1 MFAEEARQELED
13 KRRRLNE
20 LNQRLGKFEDSL
32 KRTTLRSPV
41 DGVVKTL
48 HVVTRGGVVRPGG
61 DVVEIVPGED
71 RLVVEARLPI
81 QDIGYVR
88 PGQVA
93 RLKLASPDAVR
104 FGSLDGTVTV
114 VSPDTVITQQ
124 GQAFYKVRLETEQTY
139 FERGPVRYQLYP
151 GMQIMASILTGER
164 TVLEYLLTP
173 FLYAMDSAL
182 EER

>member
-1 MFAEEARQELED
+1 
-13 KRRRLNE
+13 
-20 LNQRLGKFEDSL
+20 
-32 KRTTLRSPV
+32 
-41 DGVVKTL
+41 
-48 HVVTRGGVVRPGG
+48 
-61 DVVEIVPGED
+61 
-71 RLVVEARLPI
+71 
-81 QDIGYVR
+81 
-88 PGQVA
+88 
-93 RLKLASPDAVR
+93 RLKLASADAVR
-104 FGSLDGTVTV
+104 FGSLEGTVTV
-114 VSPDTVITQQ
+114 VSPDTLITQQ